1 MAELNSCKRDGKACQ
16 IYNIYYLTP
25 YRKCLQTPGLIH
37 PLPPKGCRANFLRQ
51 LSGPKMAPA
60 PSPLKSVLV
69 TVNTPIYL
77 VQLSFK
83 HTDKHTPQHIVQLS
97 ASSTL
102 TSLTKVHAQLFMP
115 AEASP

>member
-1 MAELNSCKRDGKACQ
+1 MAELNSCKRDGKACH

-25 YRKCLQTPGLIH
+25 YRKGLQTPGLIH
-37 PLPPKGCRANFLRQ
+37 SLPSKECRANFLRQ

-60 PSPLKSVLV
+60 PSPLKGVLV

-83 HTDKHTPQHIVQLS
+83 HTDKHTPQHKVELS
-97 ASSTL
+97 ASNTL
-102 TSLTKVHAQLFMP
+102 TSLTKVHVQLFMP